1 MSWGLSTVG
10 FKPKTFDAIKQD
22 MELELKETVDPNL
35 RFSSD
40 TVAGQLTG
48 IVANQARQTWETL
61 SSLYH
66 SLQPDTASGRA
77 LDALCSLTGTYR
89 KRARLCQ
96 ATAIMTLDSNVT
108 LPKDYRIRTV
118 GGDFFKTVTEIT
130 NKDNVQAN
138 VEVAILA
145 EELGSITTPANTKA
159 DIMTPSAGWIA
170 AKVKETT
177 KLGRFEE
184 NDDELRLRRIKELK
198 ANGSSTLEALKANL
212 MQLEDVQAVY
222 IKEQQCSF
230 EVIVHGG
237 KDEEIAQ
244 TIWLSKPLG
253 IETIGQT
260 TCAISDS
267 IDQARIIKFT
277 RPKVIALT
285 LHANLKVRTKIDD
298 NELDLL
304 KNALVAHSIKHFQLG
319 AEVYPSRF
327 FTVILDN
334 SKVLD
339 ILTLQLRDRIS
350 GENAPDRIDADQIAS
365 LSFNDIH
372 IEQII
377 EVAQ

>member
-1 MSWGLSTVG
+1 MTWGLSIAG

-22 MELELKETVDPNL
+22 IESELKNTVDPNL
-35 RFSSD
+35 RFTSD
-40 TVAGQLTG
+40 TVAGQLSG
-48 IVANQARQTWETL
+48 IVANQARQAWETL

-89 KRARLCQ
+89 KRARPCN
-96 ATAIMTLDSNVT
+96 ASAIMTLDSNVT
-108 LPKDYRIRTV
+108 LPKDSRIRTV
-118 GGDFFKTVTEIT
+118 GGDFFKTIAEIT
-130 NKDNVQAN
+130 NKDNVQTDM
-138 VEVAILA
+138 EVAMVA
-145 EELGSITTPANTKA
+145 EELGPIMVPADTKA

-170 AKVKETT
+170 AKVKEIT
-177 KLGRFEE
+177 KLGRLEE
-184 NDDELRLRRIKELK
+184 SDDELRLRRIRELK
-198 ANGSSTLEALKANL
+198 ANGSSTFEALKAIL
-212 MQLEDVQAVY
+212 LQLEGVQAVY
-222 IKEQQCSF
+222 IKEQQSSF

-260 TCAISDS
+260 TCAITDS
-267 IDQARIIKFT
+267 INQARAIRFT
-277 RPKVIALT
+277 RPKVIALS

-304 KNALVAHSIKHFQLG
+304 KNALVSHAIKHFQLG

-334 SKVLD
+334 STVLD
-339 ILTLQLRDRIS
+339 ILTLHLRDRIS
-350 GENAPDRIDADQIAS
+350 AENAPNKIDVDQIAS

-377 EVAQ
+377 EVPQ